1 MAHGSPKHI
10 KPHIA
15 AAARALVEQHGTYRK
30 AGEAIGFSYAI
41 LNHIANGRAN
51 EVAPETVLE
60 FARIVK
66 AEPPAR
72 NPIRLTV
79 PDDLADAVQAARAQG
94 RSTRDILTRGLG
106 NG

>member
-1 MAHGSPKHI
+1 MAQHDRLDVAIRIRAENGTLAGICAAHGLPAKYAADLSRIARGLHV
-10 KPHIA
+10 KPERYRMIG
-15 AAARALVEQHGTYRK
+15 RALGV
-30 AGEAIGFSYAI
+30 ID
-41 LNHIANGRAN
+41 
-51 EVAPETVLE
+51 
-60 FARIVK
+60 
-66 AEPPAR
+66 PPR